1 MLDVVIRGGLVVN
14 PEGAVQADVGIEGG
28 RVVSVGDASGT
39 AARLDL
45 DATGHNVM
53 PGFVDAHSH
62 LDMALW
68 DEPVHLPTLHQG
80 VTTVVLGQDGTSV
93 APGSPTTI
101 TDMRRYFAA
110 VNGRREHIPANW
122 GSVGEYLGRVDGAS
136 TLNVAY
142 LVPNGNLR
150 LDTIGWDARPAT
162 GEDMRAMSDALA
174 LGLEQGAVGL
184 SSGLDYVPSMCADT
198 SELSHLCSVVRDAG
212 AVYVTHMRG
221 YDERSPAG
229 FAEVSEIGRRS
240 GAKLHI
246 SHLMGRAERHI
257 PMVDRLVEEGLDL
270 SFDSYPY
277 LAGCTTLAMLGLP
290 PELQQSGPGR
300 TLALLADPD
309 TKATL
314 RKEWFPGMSRSI
326 GAFRLTYVDAP
337 GLEHLE
343 GASVF
348 EACDT
353 LGLDIADLVCTLLVE
368 SGLAVGV
375 IEPNSLGD
383 DDLRATH
390 RHPLHMAGS
399 DGIYIGSSPHPR
411 GWGTFARYLGRYG
424 RDRGDLTWCG
434 AARHLATAAAERFG
448 LRDRGRV
455 ALGQFADVVVLDPSA
470 VIDTATFQHPKS
482 HALGVRHVLVN
493 GVPALVNGRPTG
505 NRPGR
510 ALRRESLGRGGVGS
524 LIR

>member
-1 MLDVVIRGGLVVN
+1 MLDVAIRGGLVVN
-14 PEGAVQADVGIEGG
+14 PEGAVQADVGIEGD
-28 RVVSVGDASGT
+28 RVVLVGDASGVS
-39 AARLDL
+39 ARLDL
-45 DATGHNVM
+45 DASARNVM

-93 APGSPTTI
+93 APGSAATI
-101 TDMRRYFAA
+101 AGMRHYFAA
-110 VNGRREHIPANW
+110 VNGLHQSIPADW
-122 GSVGEYLGRVDGAS
+122 GSVAEYLERVDGAS

-162 GEDMRAMSDALA
+162 GEQLSAMSEALA

-198 SELSHLCSVVRDAG
+198 SELAHLCEVVRDAG
-212 AVYVTHMRG
+212 GVYVTHMRG

-229 FAEVSEIGRRS
+229 FAEVAEIGRRS
-240 GAKLHI
+240 GVKLHI
-246 SHLMGRAERHI
+246 SHLMGQAERHL
-257 PMVDRLVEEGLDL
+257 PVVDRLAAEGLDL

-277 LAGCTTLAMLGLP
+277 LAGCTTLAMMGLP
-290 PELQQSGPGR
+290 PELQQRGPEQ
-300 TLALLADPD
+300 TLAALADAD
-309 TKATL
+309 TRAAL
-314 RKEWFPGMSRSI
+314 RRDWFPGMSRDV
-326 GAFRLTYVDAP
+326 GAFRLTYVAAP

-368 SGLAVGV
+368 SDLAIGV
-375 IEPNSLGD
+375 IAPNGLGD

-424 RDRGDLTWCG
+424 RDRQDFSWCD
-434 AARHLATAAAERFG
+434 AARHLSTSAAERFG
-448 LRDRGRV
+448 LSDRGRV
-455 ALGQFADVVVLDPSA
+455 AVGQFADVVVLDPGT
-470 VIDTATFQHPKS
+470 VIDTATFQRPRS
-482 HALGVRHVLVN
+482 HSLGVQHVLVN
-493 GVPALVNGRPTG
+493 GVAALIDGRPTG
-505 NRPGR
+505 TRPGR
-510 ALRRESLGRGGVGS
+510 ALRRDG
-524 LIR
+524 